1 MKYDVRG
8 KGALESLEKVLLAMS
23 KQQVPV
29 HKSAYTSSQTCS
41 VFVFLTKSI
50 FYMYAEKALS
60 EFIDNQAYLILPY
73 LAHAVRYFST

>member
-8 KGALESLEKVLLAMS
+8 KGALESLEKVLLAMC
-23 KQQVPV
+23 KQVPV

-60 EFIDNQAYLILPY
+60 ECINKQAYLILPY
-73 LAHAVRYFST
+73 LAHGVRYFST